1 MIKRPFLLPLTF
13 QWRPHRSVGAM
24 IKRPFHLPLTE
35 WKRQPMKAGA
45 GIWDRFLGY
54 VFGVFIQYLSFL
66 ALFMWIISGEV
77 KTTAFLSLDGKASDE
92 VSHIDHIAK
101 LADILCRLYT
111 LEELFGFFVK
121 NVQTGPCSAQT
132 EVRTH
137 DAYIV

>member
-1 MIKRPFLLPLTF
+1 
-13 QWRPHRSVGAM
+13 
-24 IKRPFHLPLTE
+24 
-35 WKRQPMKAGA
+35 
-45 GIWDRFLGY
+45 
-54 VFGVFIQYLSFL
+54 
-66 ALFMWIISGEV
+66 MWIISGEM
-77 KTTAFLSLDGKASDE
+77 KSTAFLSLDGKASDE

-101 LADILCRLYT
+101 LADVLCSLYT